1 MQLRVYTG
9 ADGQS
14 HFDELALP
22 DQEIFQYALK
32 SGETLDFRRE
42 NMKGWHNPPRRQYVI
57 HLEGAAEIEISDGT
71 KKIMRP
77 GDMVLMEDMT
87 GPGHTTTP
95 IERPW
100 LIATVALADQTPGGA
115 R

>member
-1 MQLRVYTG
+1 MQWRVYTG
-9 ADGQS
+9 EDGHS
-14 HFDELALP
+14 HFEEMVLSEEEL
-22 DQEIFQYALK
+22 FQYALK
-32 SGETLDFRRE
+32 SGETMDFRRR
-42 NMKGWHNPPRRQYVI
+42 NMDGWHNPPRRQYVI
-57 HLEGAAEIEISDGT
+57 HLEGVAEIAISDGT

-95 IERPW
+95 IEHPW
-100 LIATVALADQTPGGA
+100 LIATIALADQTPGGL

>member
-1 MQLRVYTG
+1 MDINKSKEAQKMQWRVYTG

-42 NMKGWHNPPRRQYVI
+42 NMKGWHNPPRRQ
-57 HLEGAAEIEISDGT
+57 
-71 KKIMRP
+71 
-77 GDMVLMEDMT
+77 
-87 GPGHTTTP
+87 
-95 IERPW
+95 
-100 LIATVALADQTPGGA
+100 
-115 R
+115 

>member
-9 ADGQS
+9 SDGQS
-14 HFDELALP
+14 HFDELKLP
-22 DQEIFQYALK
+22 EEDIFQLLLK
-32 SGETLDFRRE
+32 SGETLNFRRE
-42 NMKGWHNPPRRQYVI
+42 PMEGWHNPPRRQIVI
-57 HLEGAAEIEISDGT
+57 LLEGVFEIAISDGT
-71 KKIMRP
+71 KKTLRP
-77 GDMVLMEDMT
+77 GDIAWIEDMT

-100 LIATVALADQTPGGA
+100 MIVSVGLADESAEGA